1 MQKKFYFVFKW
12 FWKYKI
18 FSIIIFLFQ
27 YWLNNK
33 ISCLTFFLSRKS
45 PVIRFSCPNI
55 VIHVLILHVLPLS
68 CHFLFCSILVLL
80 SFSPMFDLSYFFL
93 LSNAFLFNVCHSD
106 GCHPLRLHFLNILKG
121 VFANNETI
129 YECIEL
135 HSTIVGCI
143 ISEFFTIWVE
153 KSNYVIREHSL

>member
-18 FSIIIFLFQ
+18 FSIIIFLFR

-55 VIHVLILHVLPLS
+55 VILVLILHVLPLS

-121 VFANNETI
+121 VFANNVVAFF
-129 YECIEL
+129 
-135 HSTIVGCI
+135 HSDRKKFRYYTTHNCRMQFDAFVNSFI
-143 ISEFFTIWVE
+143 IR
-153 KSNYVIREHSL
+153 KYSL